1 MDYPTQID
9 CIFLAADAQGRLAAM
24 ITAGEGPI
32 SAVVLES
39 TFDVIAVEEM
49 LLDMPIVG
57 DATVFVDVPNPSS
70 FIELSRRGL
79 FVYDW
84 TDVHRPRS
92 QALGTYELVAS
103 PSVAIKA
110 NDLPVGL
117 HGLPAMI
124 LSDGEIGTDHVD
136 VEQA

>member
-1 MDYPTQID
+1 
-9 CIFLAADAQGRLAAM
+9 M

-70 FIELSRRGL
+70 FIELSREACSFTIGRMCIG
-79 FVYDW
+79 
-84 TDVHRPRS
+84 R
-92 QALGTYELVAS
+92 AL
-103 PSVAIKA
+103 K
-110 NDLPVGL
+110 
-117 HGLPAMI
+117 H
-124 LSDGEIGTDHVD
+124 
-136 VEQA
+136 

>member
-1 MDYPTQID
+1 
-9 CIFLAADAQGRLAAM
+9 
-24 ITAGEGPI
+24 
-32 SAVVLES
+32 
-39 TFDVIAVEEM
+39 
-49 LLDMPIVG
+49 
-57 DATVFVDVPNPSS
+57 
-70 FIELSRRGL
+70 
-79 FVYDW
+79 
-84 TDVHRPRS
+84 
-92 QALGTYELVAS
+92 VAS